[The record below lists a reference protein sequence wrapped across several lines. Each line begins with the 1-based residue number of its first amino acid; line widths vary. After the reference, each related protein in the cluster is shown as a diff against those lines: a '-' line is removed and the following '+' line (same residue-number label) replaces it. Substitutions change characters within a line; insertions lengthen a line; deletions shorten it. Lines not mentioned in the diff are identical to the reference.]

1 MVLIFHSHITFER
14 PLRYRDYEYEALWL
28 VSTSNTVIPNLDSSL
43 VKDLWR
49 NGRNTPKNCIFWKYI
64 VGGLLFMDF
73 LIDGRRSLIWE
84 VRLGG

>member
-64 VGGLLFMDF
+64 VGGPYYTPGLDGVDF
-73 LIDGRRSLIWE
+73 LDHEFL
-84 VRLGG
+84 